1 MIPRSW
7 LCFSESMLQQRFL
20 ILCTLGEC
28 ASELQF
34 FVLFRDVC
42 IPFLGN
48 DLEGNKLVMKVAM
61 NVGGRRFPENLYCTM
76 ARIIAKDHVAAD
88 EPF

>member
-1 MIPRSW
+1 MSYR
-7 LCFSESMLQQRFL
+7 
-20 ILCTLGEC
+20 
-28 ASELQF
+28 F

-61 NVGGRRFPENLYCTM
+61 NVGRGRFPENL
-76 ARIIAKDHVAAD
+76 
-88 EPF
+88 